1 MHTTILFKLSVVRHV
16 LCDISKIENN
26 KFERALECKIKN
38 AKKIPLLTYLSSFLR
53 PPPKKKI
60 FLPITT
66 TKNYNDRA
74 KVIEIAKPC
83 PPSFFSEKTVVEIIA
98 IG

>member
-53 PPPKKKI
+53 PPPKKN
-60 FLPITT
+60 FFA
-66 TKNYNDRA
+66 NYHYEELQRSCESYRNR
-74 KVIEIAKPC
+74 E
-83 PPSFFSEKTVVEIIA
+83 TVSS
-98 IG
+98 

>member
-16 LCDISKIENN
+16 LCGISKIENN

-53 PPPKKKI
+53 TPRKKI
-60 FLPITT
+60 FFT
-66 TKNYNDRA
+66 NYRYEELQRSCESYRNRQ
-74 KVIEIAKPC
+74 
-83 PPSFFSEKTVVEIIA
+83 TVSS
-98 IG
+98 